1 MAALIAQSP
10 ILIIA
15 IPLVAAFL
23 TPLVGMASKKGRNAL
38 VIGSLLFVAFLV
50 FALARD
56 VVINGIH
63 VYTLGATSPGQTVP
77 TGFIVPVR
85 IILEVDGMSAFFG
98 IIWAVVSLAAA
109 IYSLSHI
116 ASETGQNRFY
126 TLLLLM
132 VTGGF
137 GMMFTGDL
145 FNLFVFLEIASISG
159 GALIAFRTRYADTQE
174 GGFKY
179 IVVSAIAGLMVLFA
193 TGILYGQYNSLNIAY
208 LAQAIQ
214 YTTLDQ
220 IALALFLIAF
230 AMKTGMVPLHL
241 WFPDAYSVAPASIT
255 GMLVITSHACM
266 YAAFRVCFTLYGR
279 VIDAPVVGWILI
291 IFGLLTMFVGVTMA
305 VYQKDVM
312 RFMSYH
318 AISQLGYMWLGV
330 GVGLAVLGNPA
341 LVGVGG
347 WGREAMSGGIFHILN
362 HAMYKPLLF
371 FTGGALF
378 HYTGTRDLTKM
389 GGLAH
394 KMKWTTVLYIIGTL
408 SISGIPPLNGFS
420 SKILI
425 YESVYQFNPIF
436 TIVGIIVSILT
447 LASFTKAFHS
457 AFMGAEL
464 PEYQGGREVPRSMII
479 AMAILAAGIVFITLF
494 PSLIVDSTIHP
505 AADALIDPNPYI
517 SAVTGAVP

>member
-1 MAALIAQSP
+1 
-10 ILIIA
+10 LIIA

-23 TPLVGMASKKGRNAL
+23 TPLVGMASIKARNAL
-38 VIGSLLFVAFLV
+38 TIGSLIFTVFLV

-56 VVINGIH
+56 ISITGIH
-63 VYTLGATSPGQTVP
+63 VYTLGATSPSLAVP

-85 IILEVDGMSAFFG
+85 IVLEVDGMSIFFG
-98 IIWAVVSLAAA
+98 IIWSIVSLAAA

-116 ASETGQNRFY
+116 AKETGQNRFF

-132 VTGGF
+132 VSGGF

-145 FNLFVFLEIASISG
+145 FNLFVFLEIASIAG
-159 GALIAFRTRYADTQE
+159 GALIAYRTGFADTQE

-179 IVVSAIAGLMVLFA
+179 IVVSAVAGLMVLFA
-193 TGILYGQYNSLNIAY
+193 TGILYAQYNSLNIAY
-208 LAQAIQ
+208 LAQVIQ

-266 YAAFRVCFTLYGR
+266 YAAFRICFTLYGG
-279 VIDAPVVGWILI
+279 VIDALVVGWII
-291 IFGLLTMFVGVTMA
+291 IIIGLLTMFVGVTMA

-318 AISQLGYMWLGV
+318 AISQLGYMWVGV
-330 GVGLAVLGNPA
+330 GVGLAVLGTPA
-341 LVGVGG
+341 LLAY
-347 WGREAMSGGIFHILN
+347 GRDAMSGGIFHILN

-378 HYTGTRDLTKM
+378 YYTGTRDLTKM

-425 YESVYQFNPIF
+425 YESVFRFNPIL
-436 TIVGIIVSILT
+436 TIVGIVVSILT

-464 PEYQGGREVPRSMII
+464 PEYRGGQEVPKSMII
-479 AMAILAAGIVFITLF
+479 GMVILAAGIVFITLF
-494 PSLIVDSTIHP
+494 PSLIVDWAIHP
-505 AADALIDPNPYI
+505 AADALIDQGPYI
-517 SAVTGAVP
+517 NAVMGAVP

>member
-1 MAALIAQSP
+1 LAALITHSP

-15 IPLVAAFL
+15 IPLLAAFL
-23 TPLVGMASKKGRNAL
+23 TLPIGMASKKARNAL
-38 VIGSLLFVAFLV
+38 VIVSLTFVAFLV

-56 VVINGIH
+56 ISINGIH
-63 VYTLGATSPGQTVP
+63 IYTLGATSPDLTTP
-77 TGFIVPVR
+77 TGFMVPVR
-85 IILEVDGMSAFFG
+85 IILEVDGMSILMG
-98 IIWAVVSLAAA
+98 IIWSIVSLAAA

-159 GALIAFRTRYADTQE
+159 AALIAFRTKSADTQE

-193 TGILYGQYNSLNIAY
+193 IGLLYAQYNLLNIGA
-208 LAQAIQ
+208 LAQVIQ
-214 YTTLDQ
+214 YTTLDK
-220 IALALFLIAF
+220 IALALLLIAF

-266 YAAFRVCFTLYGR
+266 YAAFRICFTLYGGML
-279 VIDAPVVGWILI
+279 DAPVVGWILI
-291 IFGLLTMFVGVTMA
+291 VFGLLTMFVGVTMA

-318 AISQLGYMWLGV
+318 AISQLGYMWVGV

-341 LVGVGG
+341 LLATY
-347 WGREAMSGGIFHILN
+347 GRDAISGGIFHILN

-425 YESVYQFNPIF
+425 YESVFRFNPIL
-436 TIVGIIVSILT
+436 TIIGIIVSILT

-464 PEYQGGREVPRSMII
+464 PEYKEGKEVPKSMII
-479 AMAILAAGIVFITLF
+479 AMMILAAGIVFITLF
-494 PSLIVDSTIHP
+494 PSLIVDWTIHP
-505 AADALIDPNPYI
+505 AADALINQGAYI
-517 SAVTGAVP
+517 NAVTGAVP

>member
-1 MAALIAQSP
+1 MAALVAQSP

-15 IPLVAAFL
+15 IPLVVAFL
-23 TPLVGMASKKGRNAL
+23 TPLIGMKSSKARNAL
-38 VIGSLLFVAFLV
+38 VIGSLTFAAFLV

-56 VVINGIH
+56 ISINGIH
-63 VYTLGATSPGQTVP
+63 VYTLGATSPSLAVP
-77 TGFIVPVR
+77 TGFMVPVR
-85 IILEVDGMSAFFG
+85 IVLEVDGMSIFFG
-98 IIWAVVSLAAA
+98 IIWSIVSLAAA

-116 ASETGQNRFY
+116 AKETGQNRFF

-132 VTGGF
+132 VAGGF

-145 FNLFVFLEIASISG
+145 FNLFVFLEIASIAG
-159 GALIAFRTRYADTQE
+159 GALIAFRTGFADTQE

-179 IVVSAIAGLMVLFA
+179 IVVSAVAGLMVLFA
-193 TGILYGQYNSLNIAY
+193 TGILYAQYNSLNIAY
-208 LAQAIQ
+208 LAQVIQ

-266 YAAFRVCFTLYGR
+266 YAAFRICFTLYGG
-279 VIDAPVVGWILI
+279 VIDALVVGWII
-291 IFGLLTMFVGVTMA
+291 IIVGLLTMFVGVTMA

-318 AISQLGYMWLGV
+318 AISQLGYMWVGV
-330 GVGLAVLGNPA
+330 GVGLAVLGTPA
-341 LVGVGG
+341 LLAY
-347 WGREAMSGGIFHILN
+347 GRDAMSGGIFHILN

-378 HYTGTRDLTKM
+378 YYTGTRDLTRM

-425 YESVYQFNPIF
+425 YESVFRFNPIL
-436 TIVGIIVSILT
+436 TIVGIVVSILT

-464 PEYQGGREVPRSMII
+464 PEYKGGQEVPKSMII
-479 AMAILAAGIVFITLF
+479 GMVILAAGIVFITLF
-494 PSLIVDSTIHP
+494 PSLIVNWAIHP
-505 AADALIDPNPYI
+505 AADALLDQGAYI
-517 SAVTGAVP
+517 NAVMGAVP

>member
-1 MAALIAQSP
+1 LAALITHSP

-15 IPLVAAFL
+15 IPLLAAFL
-23 TPLVGMASKKGRNAL
+23 TLPIGMASKKARNAL
-38 VIGSLLFVAFLV
+38 VIVSLTFVAFLV

-56 VVINGIH
+56 ISINGIH
-63 VYTLGATSPGQTVP
+63 IYTLGATSPDLTTP
-77 TGFIVPVR
+77 TGFMVPVR
-85 IILEVDGMSAFFG
+85 IILEVDGMSILMG
-98 IIWAVVSLAAA
+98 IIWSIVSLAAA

-159 GALIAFRTRYADTQE
+159 AALIAFRTRSADTQE

-193 TGILYGQYNSLNIAY
+193 IGLLYAQYNLLNIGA
-208 LAQAIQ
+208 LAQVIQ
-214 YTTLDQ
+214 YTTLDK
-220 IALALFLIAF
+220 IALALLLIAF

-266 YAAFRVCFTLYGR
+266 YAAFRVCFTLYGG

-291 IFGLLTMFVGVTMA
+291 VFGLLTMFVGVTMA

-318 AISQLGYMWLGV
+318 AISQLGYMWVGV

-341 LVGVGG
+341 LLATY
-347 WGREAMSGGIFHILN
+347 GRDAISGGIFHILN

-394 KMKWTTVLYIIGTL
+394 KMKWTTILYIIGTL

-425 YESVYQFNPIF
+425 YESVFRFNPIL
-436 TIVGIIVSILT
+436 TITGIIVSILT

-464 PEYQGGREVPRSMII
+464 PEYKEGKEVPKSMII
-479 AMAILAAGIVFITLF
+479 AMMILAAGIVFITLF
-494 PSLIVDSTIHP
+494 PSLIVDWAIHP
-505 AADALIDPNPYI
+505 AADALIDQGAYI
-517 SAVTGAVP
+517 NAVTGAVP

>member
-1 MAALIAQSP
+1 LAALVAQSP

-23 TPLVGMASKKGRNAL
+23 TPLIGMASSKARNAL
-38 VIGSLLFVAFLV
+38 TIGSLIFTVFLV

-56 VVINGIH
+56 ISITGIH
-63 VYTLGATSPGQTVP
+63 VYTLGATSPSLAVP

-85 IILEVDGMSAFFG
+85 IVLEVDGMSIFFG
-98 IIWAVVSLAAA
+98 IIWSIVSLAAA

-116 ASETGQNRFY
+116 AKETGQNRFF

-132 VTGGF
+132 VAGGF

-145 FNLFVFLEIASISG
+145 FNLFVFLEIASIAG
-159 GALIAFRTRYADTQE
+159 GALIAYRIGSADTQE

-179 IVVSAIAGLMVLFA
+179 IVISAVAGLMVLFA
-193 TGILYGQYNSLNIAY
+193 TGILYAQYNSLNIAY
-208 LAQAIQ
+208 LAQVIQ

-266 YAAFRVCFTLYGR
+266 YAAFRICFTLYGG
-279 VIDAPVVGWILI
+279 VIDALVVGWII
-291 IFGLLTMFVGVTMA
+291 IIIGLLTMFVGVTMA

-318 AISQLGYMWLGV
+318 AISQLGYMWVGV
-330 GVGLAVLGNPA
+330 GVGLAVLGTPA
-341 LVGVGG
+341 LLAY
-347 WGREAMSGGIFHILN
+347 GRDAMSGGIFHILN

-378 HYTGTRDLTKM
+378 YYTGTRDLTKM

-425 YESVYQFNPIF
+425 YESVFRFNPVL

-464 PEYQGGREVPRSMII
+464 PEYKGGQEVPRSMII
-479 AMAILAAGIVFITLF
+479 GMVILAAGIVFITLF
-494 PSLIVDSTIHP
+494 PSLIVDWAIYP
-505 AADALIDPNPYI
+505 AADALLDQGAYI
-517 SAVTGAVP
+517 NAVMGAVP

>member
-1 MAALIAQSP
+1 M
-10 ILIIA
+10 
-15 IPLVAAFL
+15 
-23 TPLVGMASKKGRNAL
+23 
-38 VIGSLLFVAFLV
+38 
-50 FALARD
+50 
-56 VVINGIH
+56 
-63 VYTLGATSPGQTVP
+63 
-77 TGFIVPVR
+77 
-85 IILEVDGMSAFFG
+85 
-98 IIWAVVSLAAA
+98 
-109 IYSLSHI
+109 
-116 ASETGQNRFY
+116 
-126 TLLLLM
+126 LM
-132 VTGGF
+132 VAGGF

-145 FNLFVFLEIASISG
+145 FNLFVFLEIASIAG
-159 GALIAFRTRYADTQE
+159 GALIAYRTGFADTQE

-179 IVVSAIAGLMVLFA
+179 IVVSAVAGLMVLFA
-193 TGILYGQYNSLNIAY
+193 TGILYAQYNSLNIAY
-208 LAQAIQ
+208 LAQVIQ

-266 YAAFRVCFTLYGR
+266 YAAFRICFTLYGG
-279 VIDAPVVGWILI
+279 VIDALVVGWIIVI
-291 IFGLLTMFVGVTMA
+291 IGLLTMFVGVTMA

-318 AISQLGYMWLGV
+318 AISQLGYMWVGV
-330 GVGLAVLGNPA
+330 GVGLAVLGTPA
-341 LVGVGG
+341 LLAY
-347 WGREAMSGGIFHILN
+347 GRDAMSGGIFHILN

-371 FTGGALF
+371 FTGGSLF
-378 HYTGTRDLTKM
+378 YYTGTRDLTRM

-425 YESVYQFNPIF
+425 YESVFRFNPIL

-464 PEYQGGREVPRSMII
+464 PEYRGGQEVPRSMII
-479 AMAILAAGIVFITLF
+479 GMVILAAGIVFITLF
-494 PSLIVDSTIHP
+494 PSLIVNWAIHP
-505 AADALIDPNPYI
+505 AADALIDQGAYI
-517 SAVTGAVP
+517 NAVMGAVP

>member
-1 MAALIAQSP
+1 LAALVTQSP

-23 TPLVGMASKKGRNAL
+23 TPLVGMASKRARNIL
-38 VIGSLLFVAFLV
+38 VIGSLTFVVFLV

-56 VVINGIH
+56 ISISGIH
-63 VYTLGATSPGQTVP
+63 VYTLGATSPSLGVP

-85 IILEVDGMSAFFG
+85 IVLEVDGMSILFG
-98 IIWAVVSLAAA
+98 IIWSIVSLAAA

-145 FNLFVFLEIASISG
+145 FNLFVFLEIASIAG
-159 GALIAFRTRYADTQE
+159 GALISFRTRFADTQE

-179 IVVSAIAGLMVLFA
+179 IVVSAVAGLMVLFA
-193 TGILYGQYNSLNIAY
+193 IGLLYAQYDSLNIAY
-208 LAQAIQ
+208 LAQVIQ
-214 YTTLDQ
+214 NTSLDK

-230 AMKTGMVPLHL
+230 AMKTGMVPLHM

-266 YAAFRVCFTLYGR
+266 YAAFRICFTLYGG
-279 VIDAPVVGWILI
+279 VIDALAVGWII
-291 IFGLLTMFVGVTMA
+291 IILGLLTMFVGVTMA

-318 AISQLGYMWLGV
+318 AISQLGYMWIGV
-330 GVGLAVLGNPA
+330 GVGLAVLGTPA
-341 LVGVGG
+341 LLAY
-347 WGREAMSGGIFHILN
+347 GRDAMTGGIFHILN

-425 YESVYQFNPIF
+425 YESVFRFNPIL
-436 TIVGIIVSILT
+436 TITGIIVSILT

-464 PEYQGGREVPRSMII
+464 PEYKGGKEVPKSMII
-479 AMAILAAGIVFITLF
+479 GMVILAAGIVFITLF
-494 PSLIVDSTIHP
+494 PSLIVNSILHP
-505 AADALIDPNPYI
+505 AADALIDQGAYI
-517 SAVTGAVP
+517 NAVMGAVP

>member
-1 MAALIAQSP
+1 MAALVAQSP

-15 IPLVAAFL
+15 IPLVVAFL
-23 TPLVGMASKKGRNAL
+23 TPLIGMASSKARNGL
-38 VIGSLLFVAFLV
+38 VVGSLIFTVFLV

-56 VVINGIH
+56 ISINGIH
-63 VYTLGATSPGQTVP
+63 LYTLGATSPALGVP
-77 TGFIVPVR
+77 TGFMVPVR
-85 IILEVDGMSAFFG
+85 IVLEVDGMSIFFG
-98 IIWAVVSLAAA
+98 IIWSIVSLAAA

-116 ASETGQNRFY
+116 AKETGQNRFF
-126 TLLLLM
+126 TLLMLM
-132 VTGGF
+132 VAGGF

-145 FNLFVFLEIASISG
+145 FNLFVFLEIASIAG
-159 GALIAFRTRYADTQE
+159 GALIAYRAGSADTQE

-193 TGILYGQYNSLNIAY
+193 TGILYAQYNSLNIAY
-208 LAQAIQ
+208 LAQVIQ

-266 YAAFRVCFTLYGR
+266 YAAFRICFTLYGG
-279 VIDAPVVGWILI
+279 VIDALVVGWII
-291 IFGLLTMFVGVTMA
+291 IIIGLLTMFVGVTMA

-318 AISQLGYMWLGV
+318 AISQLGYMWIGV
-330 GVGLAVLGNPA
+330 GVGLAVLGTPA
-341 LVGVGG
+341 LMAY
-347 WGREAMSGGIFHILN
+347 GRDAMSGGIFHILN

-378 HYTGTRDLTKM
+378 YYTGTRDLTRM

-425 YESVYQFNPIF
+425 YESVFRFNPIL

-464 PEYQGGREVPRSMII
+464 PEYKGGQEVPKSMII
-479 AMAILAAGIVFITLF
+479 GMLILAAGIVFITLF
-494 PSLIVDSTIHP
+494 PSSIVNWAIHP
-505 AADALIDPNPYI
+505 AADALIDQGAYI
-517 SAVTGAVP
+517 NAVMGAVP

>member
-1 MAALIAQSP
+1 MAALVAQSP

-23 TPLVGMASKKGRNAL
+23 TPLIGMASSKARNTLA
-38 VIGSLLFVAFLV
+38 IGSLLFTVFLV

-56 VVINGIH
+56 ISITGIH
-63 VYTLGATSPGQTVP
+63 VYTLGATSPSLAVP

-85 IILEVDGMSAFFG
+85 IVLEVDGMSIFFG
-98 IIWAVVSLAAA
+98 IIWSIVSLAAA

-116 ASETGQNRFY
+116 AKETGQNRFF

-132 VTGGF
+132 VAGGF

-145 FNLFVFLEIASISG
+145 FNLFVFLEIASIAG
-159 GALIAFRTRYADTQE
+159 GALIAYRTGFADTQE

-179 IVVSAIAGLMVLFA
+179 IVVSAVAGLMVLFA
-193 TGILYGQYNSLNIAY
+193 TGILYAQYNSLNIAY
-208 LAQAIQ
+208 LAQVIQ

-266 YAAFRVCFTLYGR
+266 YAAFRICFTLYGG
-279 VIDAPVVGWILI
+279 VIDALVVGWII
-291 IFGLLTMFVGVTMA
+291 IIIGLLTMFVGVTMA

-318 AISQLGYMWLGV
+318 AISQLGYMWVGV
-330 GVGLAVLGNPA
+330 GVGLAVLGTPA
-341 LVGVGG
+341 LLAY
-347 WGREAMSGGIFHILN
+347 GRDAMSGGIFHILN

-378 HYTGTRDLTKM
+378 YYTGTRDLTRM

-425 YESVYQFNPIF
+425 YESVFRFNPVL
-436 TIVGIIVSILT
+436 TIVGIVVSILT

-464 PEYQGGREVPRSMII
+464 PEYKGGQEVPKSMII
-479 AMAILAAGIVFITLF
+479 GMVILAAGIVFITLF
-494 PSLIVDSTIHP
+494 PSLIVDWAIHP
-505 AADALIDPNPYI
+505 AADALLDQGAYI
-517 SAVTGAVP
+517 NAVMGAVP

>member
-1 MAALIAQSP
+1 MDTLLTHSS

-15 IPLVAAFL
+15 IPLVTAFL
-23 TPLVGMASKKGRNAL
+23 TPLIGMASKKARNTL
-38 VIGSLLFVAFLV
+38 VIVSLVFVTFLV

-56 VVINGIH
+56 ISINGIH
-63 VYTLGATSPGQTVP
+63 IYTLGATSPDLTTP
-77 TGFIVPVR
+77 TGFMVPVR
-85 IILEVDGMSAFFG
+85 IILEVDGMAILMG
-98 IIWAVVSLAAA
+98 IIWSIVSLAAA
-109 IYSLSHI
+109 IFSLSHI

-137 GMMFTGDL
+137 GMMFTSDL

-159 GALIAFRTRYADTQE
+159 AALIAFRTKFADTQE

-179 IVVSAIAGLMVLFA
+179 IAVSAIASLMVLFA
-193 TGILYGQYNSLNIAY
+193 IGLLYAQYNLLNIGA
-208 LAQAIQ
+208 LAQVIQ
-214 YTTLDQ
+214 YTTPDK
-220 IALALFLIAF
+220 IALALLLIAF
-230 AMKTGMVPLHL
+230 TMKAGMVPLHL

-266 YAAFRVCFTLYGR
+266 YAAFRVCFTLYGGML
-279 VIDAPVVGWILI
+279 DTPVVGWIII
-291 IFGLLTMFVGVTMA
+291 IFGLLSMVVGVTMA
-305 VYQKDVM
+305 IFQKDVM

-318 AISQLGYMWLGV
+318 AISQLGYMWVGV
-330 GVGLAVLGNPA
+330 GVGLAVLGNPE
-341 LVGVGG
+341 LVATY
-347 WGREAMSGGIFHILN
+347 GRAAISGGIFHILN

-378 HYTGTRDLTKM
+378 HRTGTRDLTKM

-394 KMKWTTVLYIIGTL
+394 KMKWTTILYIIGTL

-425 YESVYQFNPIF
+425 YESVYRFHPIL
-436 TIVGIIVSILT
+436 TITGIIVSILT

-464 PEYQGGREVPRSMII
+464 PEYKEVKEVPRSMII
-479 AMAILAAGIVFITLF
+479 AMVILAAGIVFITLF
-494 PSLIVDSTIHP
+494 PALIVNWTIYP
-505 AADALIDPNPYI
+505 AADALIEQGAYI
-517 SAVTGAVP
+517 TAVTGATP

>member
-1 MAALIAQSP
+1 LAALITHSP

-15 IPLVAAFL
+15 IPLLAAFL
-23 TPLVGMASKKGRNAL
+23 TIPIGMASKKARNAL

-56 VVINGIH
+56 ISINGIH
-63 VYTLGATSPGQTVP
+63 VYTLGAASPDLGIP
-77 TGFIVPVR
+77 TGFMVPVR
-85 IILEVDGMSAFFG
+85 IILEVDGMSVFFS
-98 IIWAVVSLAAA
+98 IIWVIVSLAAA

-116 ASETGQNRFY
+116 ASETGQTRFY

-137 GMMFTGDL
+137 GMMYTGDL

-159 GALIAFRTRYADTQE
+159 AALIAFRTRFADTLE

-179 IVVSAIAGLMVLFA
+179 IVISAIAGLMVLFA
-193 TGILYGQYNSLNIAY
+193 TGILYAQYDSLNIAT
-208 LAQAIQ
+208 LAQVIQ
-214 YTTLDQ
+214 YTTLDK
-220 IALALFLIAF
+220 IALALLLIAF
-230 AMKTGMVPLHL
+230 TMKTGMVPLHL
-241 WFPDAYSVAPASIT
+241 WFPDSYSVAPASIT

-266 YAAFRVCFTLYGR
+266 YAAFRICFTLYGG
-279 VIDAPVVGWILI
+279 VINAPVVGWIII

-305 VYQKDVM
+305 VYQQDVM

-318 AISQLGYMWLGV
+318 AISQLGYMWVGV
-330 GVGLAVLGNPA
+330 GVGLAVLGNA
-341 LVGVGG
+341 ELLATY
-347 WGREAMSGGIFHILN
+347 GRDAMSGGIFHILN

-378 HYTGTRDLTKM
+378 HYTGTRDLTQM

-394 KMKWTTVLYIIGTL
+394 KMKWTTILYIIGTL

-425 YESVYQFNPIF
+425 YESVYQFHPIL
-436 TIVGIIVSILT
+436 TITGIIVSILT

-464 PEYQGGREVPRSMII
+464 PEYKKVKEVPRSMII
-479 AMAILAAGIVFITLF
+479 GMVILAAGIVFITLF
-494 PSLIVDSTIHP
+494 PSLVVNWAIHP
-505 AADALIDPNPYI
+505 AADALVDQGAYI
-517 SAVTGAVP
+517 NAVTGAIP

>member
-1 MAALIAQSP
+1 MTHAG

-15 IPLVAAFL
+15 IPLLAAFL
-23 TPLVGMASKKGRNAL
+23 TPLVGMTSQRARNIL
-38 VIGSLLFVAFLV
+38 VIVSLLFVVFLV

-56 VVINGIH
+56 ISINGIH
-63 VYTLGATSPGQTVP
+63 VYTLGAASPELATP
-77 TGFIVPVR
+77 KGFIVPVR
-85 IILEVDGMSAFFG
+85 IILEIDGMSMLMAMLWS
-98 IIWAVVSLAAA
+98 IVSLAAA
-109 IYSLSHI
+109 IFSLSHI
-116 ASETGQNRFY
+116 ANETGQNRFY

-132 VTGGF
+132 VAGGF

-159 GALIAFRTRYADTQE
+159 AALIAYRTKFADTQE

-179 IVVSAIAGLMVLFA
+179 IVVSAIASLMVLFA
-193 TGILYGQYNSLNIAY
+193 IGLLYAQYNLLNIGA
-208 LAQAIQ
+208 LAEVIQ
-214 YTTLDQ
+214 YTTADK
-220 IALALFLIAF
+220 IALALLLIAF
-230 AMKTGMVPLHL
+230 TIKAGMVPLHL

-266 YAAFRVCFTLYGR
+266 YAAFRICFTLYGTML
-279 VIDAPVVGWILI
+279 DAPVVGWILI
-291 IFGLLTMFVGVTMA
+291 VFGLLSMFVGVTMA
-305 VYQKDVM
+305 IFQKDVM

-318 AISQLGYMWLGV
+318 AISQLGYMWVGV
-330 GVGLAVLGNPA
+330 GVGLAVLGNA
-341 LVGVGG
+341 ELLAAY
-347 WGREAMSGGIFHILN
+347 GRDAMSGGIFHILN

-378 HYTGTRDLTKM
+378 HMTGTRDLTKM

-394 KMKWTTVLYIIGTL
+394 KMKWTAILYIIGTL

-425 YESVYQFNPIF
+425 YESVYQFNAIL
-436 TIVGIIVSILT
+436 TITGIVVSILT

-464 PEYQGGREVPRSMII
+464 PEYSKVREVPKSMII
-479 AMAILAAGIVFITLF
+479 GMAILAAGIVFITLF
-494 PSLIVDSTIHP
+494 PSLVVDWAIHP
-505 AADALIDPNPYI
+505 AADALINQGGYI
-517 SAVTGAVP
+517 DAITGAVP

>member
-1 MAALIAQSP
+1 MAALVTQSP

-23 TPLVGMASKKGRNAL
+23 TPLIGMASSKARNAL
-38 VIGSLLFVAFLV
+38 TIGSLIFTVFLV

-56 VVINGIH
+56 ISITGIH
-63 VYTLGATSPGQTVP
+63 VYTLGATSPALAVP

-85 IILEVDGMSAFFG
+85 IVLEVDGMSIFFG
-98 IIWAVVSLAAA
+98 IIWSIVSLAAA

-116 ASETGQNRFY
+116 AKETGQNRFF

-132 VTGGF
+132 VAGGF

-145 FNLFVFLEIASISG
+145 FNLFVFLEIASIAG
-159 GALIAFRTRYADTQE
+159 GALIAYRTGFADTQE

-179 IVVSAIAGLMVLFA
+179 IVVSAVAGLMVLFA
-193 TGILYGQYNSLNIAY
+193 TGILYAQYNSLNIAY
-208 LAQAIQ
+208 LAQVIQ

-266 YAAFRVCFTLYGR
+266 YAAFRICFTLYGG
-279 VIDAPVVGWILI
+279 VIDALVVGWII
-291 IFGLLTMFVGVTMA
+291 IIIGLLTMFVGVTMA

-318 AISQLGYMWLGV
+318 AISQLGYMWVGV
-330 GVGLAVLGNPA
+330 GVGLAVLGTPA
-341 LVGVGG
+341 LLAY
-347 WGREAMSGGIFHILN
+347 GRDAMSGGIFHILN

-378 HYTGTRDLTKM
+378 YYTGTRDLTRM

-425 YESVYQFNPIF
+425 YESVFRFNPIL

-464 PEYQGGREVPRSMII
+464 PEYKGGQEVPRSMII
-479 AMAILAAGIVFITLF
+479 GMVILAAGIVFITLF
-494 PSLIVDSTIHP
+494 PSLIVDWAIYP
-505 AADALIDPNPYI
+505 AADALLDQGAYI
-517 SAVTGAVP
+517 NAVMGAVP

>member
-1 MAALIAQSP
+1 MAALIAHSP

-15 IPLVAAFL
+15 IPLLAAFL
-23 TPLVGMASKKGRNAL
+23 TPLIGMASQKARNAFVVVSL
-38 VIGSLLFVAFLV
+38 VFVTFLV

-56 VVINGIH
+56 ISFNGIH
-63 VYTLGATSPGQTVP
+63 VYTLGAASPDLSIP
-77 TGFIVPVR
+77 TGFMVPVR
-85 IILEVDGMSAFFG
+85 IILEVDGISVFFS
-98 IIWAVVSLAAA
+98 IIWSIVSLAAA
-109 IYSLSHI
+109 IYSFSHI
-116 ASETGQNRFY
+116 ASETGQTRFF

-137 GMMFTGDL
+137 GLMFTGDL

-159 GALIAFRTRYADTQE
+159 AALIAYRTKFADTQE

-179 IVVSAIAGLMVLFA
+179 IVVSAIASLMVLFA
-193 TGILYGQYNSLNIAY
+193 IGLLYAQYNSLNIAY
-208 LAQAIQ
+208 LAQVIQ
-214 YTTLDQ
+214 YTTLDK

-266 YAAFRVCFTLYGR
+266 YAAFRICFTLYGG
-279 VIDAPVVGWILI
+279 VINAPVVGWILI
-291 IFGLLTMFVGVTMA
+291 VFGLLTMFVGVTMA

-318 AISQLGYMWLGV
+318 AISQLGYMWVGV
-330 GVGLAVLGNPA
+330 GVGLAVLGNPELIA
-341 LVGVGG
+341 TY
-347 WGREAMSGGIFHILN
+347 GRDAISGGVFHILN

-378 HYTGTRDLTKM
+378 HCTGTRDLTKM

-394 KMKWTTVLYIIGTL
+394 KMKWTTILFIVGTL
-408 SISGIPPLNGFS
+408 CISGIPPFNGFS

-425 YESVYQFNPIF
+425 YESVFRFHPIL
-436 TIVGIIVSILT
+436 TIAGIIVSILI

-457 AFMGAEL
+457 PFMGAEL
-464 PEYQGGREVPRSMII
+464 SQYKEVKEVPRSMII
-479 AMAILAAGIVFITLF
+479 AMVLLAAGIVFITLF
-494 PSLIVDSTIHP
+494 PSLIVNWTIHP
-505 AADALIDPNPYI
+505 ASDALINQGGYI
-517 SAVTGAVP
+517 NAVTGAIP

>member
-1 MAALIAQSP
+1 VAQSP

-15 IPLVAAFL
+15 IPLVVAFL
-23 TPLVGMASKKGRNAL
+23 TPLIGMASSKARNGL
-38 VIGSLLFVAFLV
+38 VIGSLIFTVFLV

-56 VVINGIH
+56 ISITGIH
-63 VYTLGATSPGQTVP
+63 LYTLGATSPALGVP
-77 TGFIVPVR
+77 TGFMVPVR
-85 IILEVDGMSAFFG
+85 IVLEVDGMSIFFG
-98 IIWAVVSLAAA
+98 IIWSIVSLAAA

-116 ASETGQNRFY
+116 AKETGQNRFF
-126 TLLLLM
+126 TLLMLM
-132 VTGGF
+132 VAGGF

-145 FNLFVFLEIASISG
+145 FNLFVFLEIASIAG
-159 GALIAFRTRYADTQE
+159 GALIAFRTGFADTQE

-193 TGILYGQYNSLNIAY
+193 TGILYAQYNSLNIAY
-208 LAQAIQ
+208 LAQVIQ

-266 YAAFRVCFTLYGR
+266 YAAFRICFTLYGG
-279 VIDAPVVGWILI
+279 VIDALVVGWII
-291 IFGLLTMFVGVTMA
+291 IIIGLLTMFVGVTMA

-318 AISQLGYMWLGV
+318 AISQLGYMWVGV
-330 GVGLAVLGNPA
+330 GVGLAVLGTPA
-341 LVGVGG
+341 LMAY
-347 WGREAMSGGIFHILN
+347 GRDAMSGGIFHILN

-378 HYTGTRDLTKM
+378 YYTGTRDLTRM

-425 YESVYQFNPIF
+425 YESVFRFNPIL

-464 PEYQGGREVPRSMII
+464 PEYKGGQEVPKSMII
-479 AMAILAAGIVFITLF
+479 GMLILAAGIVFITLF
-494 PSLIVDSTIHP
+494 PSSIVNWAIHP
-505 AADALIDPNPYI
+505 AADALIDQGAYI
-517 SAVTGAVP
+517 NAVMGAVP

>member
-1 MAALIAQSP
+1 MAALITHSP

-15 IPLVAAFL
+15 IPLLAAFL
-23 TPLVGMASKKGRNAL
+23 TLPIGMASKKARNAL
-38 VIGSLLFVAFLV
+38 VIVSLTFVAFLV

-56 VVINGIH
+56 ISINGIH
-63 VYTLGATSPGQTVP
+63 TYTLGATSPDLATP
-77 TGFIVPVR
+77 TGFMVPVR
-85 IILEVDGMSAFFG
+85 IILEVDSMSILMG
-98 IIWAVVSLAAA
+98 IIWSVVSLAAA

-145 FNLFVFLEIASISG
+145 FNLFVFLEIASIAG
-159 GALIAFRTRYADTQE
+159 AALIAFRTKSADTQE

-193 TGILYGQYNSLNIAY
+193 IGLLYAQYNLLNIGA
-208 LAQAIQ
+208 LAQVIQ
-214 YTTLDQ
+214 YTTLDK
-220 IALALFLIAF
+220 IALALLLIAF

-266 YAAFRVCFTLYGR
+266 YAAFRVCFTLYGG
-279 VIDAPVVGWILI
+279 VIDAPVVGSILI
-291 IFGLLTMFVGVTMA
+291 VFGLLTMFVGVTMA

-318 AISQLGYMWLGV
+318 AISQLGYMWVGV

-341 LVGVGG
+341 LLATY
-347 WGREAMSGGIFHILN
+347 GREAMSGGIFHILN

-394 KMKWTTVLYIIGTL
+394 KMKWTTILYIIGTL

-425 YESVYQFNPIF
+425 YESVFRFNPIL
-436 TIVGIIVSILT
+436 TIIGIIVSILT

-464 PEYQGGREVPRSMII
+464 PEYKEGKEVPKSMII
-479 AMAILAAGIVFITLF
+479 AMMILAAGIVFITLF
-494 PSLIVDSTIHP
+494 PSLIVDWAIHP
-505 AADALIDPNPYI
+505 AADALINQGAYI
-517 SAVTGAVP
+517 NAVTGAVP

>member
-1 MAALIAQSP
+1 LTELVAQSP

-23 TPLVGMASKKGRNAL
+23 TPLVGMASSKARNVLA
-38 VIGSLLFVAFLV
+38 IGSLIFTVFLV

-56 VVINGIH
+56 ISITGIH
-63 VYTLGATSPGQTVP
+63 VYTLGATSPSLGVP

-85 IILEVDGMSAFFG
+85 IVLEVDGMSVFFG
-98 IIWAVVSLAAA
+98 IIWSIVSLAAA

-116 ASETGQNRFY
+116 AKETGQNRFF

-132 VTGGF
+132 VAGGF

-145 FNLFVFLEIASISG
+145 FNLFVFLEIASIAG
-159 GALIAFRTRYADTQE
+159 GALIAYRTGFADTQE

-193 TGILYGQYNSLNIAY
+193 TGILYAQYNSLNIAY

-266 YAAFRVCFTLYGR
+266 YAAFRICFTLYGG
-279 VIDAPVVGWILI
+279 VIDALVVGWII
-291 IFGLLTMFVGVTMA
+291 IIIGLLTMFVGVTMA

-318 AISQLGYMWLGV
+318 AISQLGYMWVGV
-330 GVGLAVLGNPA
+330 GVGLAVLGTPA
-341 LVGVGG
+341 LLAY
-347 WGREAMSGGIFHILN
+347 GRDAMSGGIFHILN

-378 HYTGTRDLTKM
+378 YYTGTRDLTRM

-425 YESVYQFNPIF
+425 YESVFRFNPVL
-436 TIVGIIVSILT
+436 TIVGIVVSILT

-464 PEYQGGREVPRSMII
+464 PEYKGGQEVPKSMII
-479 AMAILAAGIVFITLF
+479 GMLILAAGIVFITLF
-494 PSLIVDSTIHP
+494 PSLIVDWAIHP
-505 AADALIDPNPYI
+505 AADALIDQGAYI
-517 SAVTGAVP
+517 NAVMGAVP

>member
-1 MAALIAQSP
+1 LAALITQSP

-15 IPLVAAFL
+15 IPLAAAFL
-23 TPLVGMASKKGRNAL
+23 TLPIGMASKKARNTL
-38 VIGSLLFVAFLV
+38 VIFSLTFVAFLV

-56 VVINGIH
+56 ISINGIH
-63 VYTLGATSPGQTVP
+63 VYTLGATSPDLTIPQ
-77 TGFIVPVR
+77 GFMFPVR
-85 IILEVDGMSAFFG
+85 IILEVDGMSILMA
-98 IIWAVVSLAAA
+98 IIWSIVSLAAA

-159 GALIAFRTRYADTQE
+159 AALIAFRTRFADTQE

-179 IVVSAIAGLMVLFA
+179 IVVSAIASLMVLFA
-193 TGILYGQYNSLNIAY
+193 IGLLYAQYNLLNIGA
-208 LAQAIQ
+208 LAQVIQ
-214 YTTLDQ
+214 YTTLDK
-220 IALALFLIAF
+220 IALALLLIAF
-230 AMKTGMVPLHL
+230 TMKAGMVPLHL

-266 YAAFRVCFTLYGR
+266 YAAFRVCFTLYGNMS
-279 VIDAPVVGWILI
+279 DTPVVGWILI
-291 IFGLLTMFVGVTMA
+291 VFGLLSMFIGVTMA
-305 VYQKDVM
+305 VFQKDVM

-318 AISQLGYMWLGV
+318 AISQLGYMWVGV
-330 GVGLAVLGNPA
+330 GVGLAVLGNA
-341 LVGVGG
+341 DLVATY
-347 WGREAMSGGIFHILN
+347 GREAISGGVFHILN

-378 HYTGTRDLTKM
+378 HCTGTRDLTKM

-394 KMKWTTVLYIIGTL
+394 KMKWTTILYIIGTL

-425 YESVYQFNPIF
+425 YESVYQFHPIL
-436 TIVGIIVSILT
+436 TVIGIITSILT

-464 PEYQGGREVPRSMII
+464 SEYKAVKEVPRSMII
-479 AMAILAAGIVFITLF
+479 AMAILAAGIIFVTLF
-494 PSLIVDSTIHP
+494 PSLIVNWTIHP
-505 AADALIDPNPYI
+505 AADALINQGAYI
-517 SAVTGAVP
+517 NAVTGAIP

>member
-1 MAALIAQSP
+1 LAALVAQSP

-15 IPLVAAFL
+15 IPLVVAFL
-23 TPLVGMASKKGRNAL
+23 TPLIGMASSKARNAL
-38 VIGSLLFVAFLV
+38 VIGSLAFAVFLV
-50 FALARD
+50 FALAKD
-56 VVINGIH
+56 ISINGIH
-63 VYTLGATSPGQTVP
+63 LYTLGATSPSLAVP
-77 TGFIVPVR
+77 TGFMVPVR
-85 IILEVDGMSAFFG
+85 IVLEVDGMSIFFG
-98 IIWAVVSLAAA
+98 IIWSIVSLAAA

-116 ASETGQNRFY
+116 ARETGQNRFF

-132 VTGGF
+132 VAGGF

-145 FNLFVFLEIASISG
+145 FNLFVFLEIASIAG
-159 GALIAFRTRYADTQE
+159 GALIAYRTGFADTQE

-193 TGILYGQYNSLNIAY
+193 TGILYAQYNSLNIAY
-208 LAQAIQ
+208 LAQVIQ

-266 YAAFRVCFTLYGR
+266 YAAFRICFTLYGG
-279 VIDAPVVGWILI
+279 VIDALVVGWII
-291 IFGLLTMFVGVTMA
+291 IIIGLLTMFVGVTMA

-318 AISQLGYMWLGV
+318 AISQLGYMWVGV
-330 GVGLAVLGNPA
+330 GVGLAVLGTPA
-341 LVGVGG
+341 LMAY
-347 WGREAMSGGIFHILN
+347 GRDAMSGGIFHILN

-378 HYTGTRDLTKM
+378 YYTGTRDLTRM

-425 YESVYQFNPIF
+425 YESVFRFNPIL
-436 TIVGIIVSILT
+436 TIVGIVVSILT

-464 PEYQGGREVPRSMII
+464 PEYKGGQEVPKSMII
-479 AMAILAAGIVFITLF
+479 GMLILAAGIVFITLF
-494 PSLIVDSTIHP
+494 PSSIVNWAIHP
-505 AADALIDPNPYI
+505 AADALIDQGAYI
-517 SAVTGAVP
+517 NAVMGAVP

>member
-1 MAALIAQSP
+1 MAALVAQSP

-15 IPLVAAFL
+15 IPLVVAFL
-23 TPLVGMASKKGRNAL
+23 TPLIGMGSSKARNAL
-38 VIGSLLFVAFLV
+38 VIGSLTFTVFLV

-56 VVINGIH
+56 ISITGIH
-63 VYTLGATSPGQTVP
+63 LYTLGATSPLDVP
-77 TGFIVPVR
+77 TGLIVPVR
-85 IILEVDGMSAFFG
+85 IVLEVDGMSIFFG
-98 IIWAVVSLAAA
+98 IIWSIVSLAAA

-116 ASETGQNRFY
+116 AKETGQNRFF

-132 VTGGF
+132 VAGGF

-145 FNLFVFLEIASISG
+145 FNLFVFLEIASIAG
-159 GALIAFRTRYADTQE
+159 GALIAYRAGSADTQE

-193 TGILYGQYNSLNIAY
+193 TGMLYAQYNSLNIAY
-208 LAQAIQ
+208 LAQVIQ

-266 YAAFRVCFTLYGR
+266 YAAFRICFTLYGG
-279 VIDAPVVGWILI
+279 VIDALVVGWII
-291 IFGLLTMFVGVTMA
+291 IIIGLLTMFVGVTMA

-318 AISQLGYMWLGV
+318 AISQLGYMWIGV
-330 GVGLAVLGNPA
+330 GVGLAVLGTPA
-341 LVGVGG
+341 LMAY
-347 WGREAMSGGIFHILN
+347 GRDAMSGGIFHILN

-378 HYTGTRDLTKM
+378 YYTGTRDLTKM

-425 YESVYQFNPIF
+425 YESVFRFNPIL
-436 TIVGIIVSILT
+436 TIVGIVVSILT

-464 PEYQGGREVPRSMII
+464 PEYKGGQEVPKSMII
-479 AMAILAAGIVFITLF
+479 GMLILAAGIVFITLF
-494 PSLIVDSTIHP
+494 PSLIVNWAIHP
-505 AADALIDPNPYI
+505 AADALLDQGAYI
-517 SAVTGAVP
+517 NAVMGAVP

>member
-1 MAALIAQSP
+1 LTDLVAQSP

-23 TPLVGMASKKGRNAL
+23 TPLIGMASSKARNAL
-38 VIGSLLFVAFLV
+38 AIGSLIFTVFLV

-56 VVINGIH
+56 ISITGIH
-63 VYTLGATSPGQTVP
+63 VYTLGATSPSLGVP

-85 IILEVDGMSAFFG
+85 IVLEVDGMSVFFG
-98 IIWAVVSLAAA
+98 IIWSIVSLAAA

-116 ASETGQNRFY
+116 AKETGQNRFF

-132 VTGGF
+132 VAGGF

-145 FNLFVFLEIASISG
+145 FNLFVFLEIASIAG
-159 GALIAFRTRYADTQE
+159 GALIAYRTGFADTQE

-179 IVVSAIAGLMVLFA
+179 IVVSAVAGLMVLFA
-193 TGILYGQYNSLNIAY
+193 TGILYAQYNSLNIAY

-214 YTTLDQ
+214 YTKLDQ

-266 YAAFRVCFTLYGR
+266 YAAFRICFTLYGG
-279 VIDAPVVGWILI
+279 VIDALVVGWII
-291 IFGLLTMFVGVTMA
+291 IIIGLLTMFVGVTMA

-318 AISQLGYMWLGV
+318 AISQLGYMWVGV
-330 GVGLAVLGNPA
+330 GVGLAVLGTPA
-341 LVGVGG
+341 LLAY
-347 WGREAMSGGIFHILN
+347 GRDAMSGGIFHILN

-378 HYTGTRDLTKM
+378 YYTGTRDLTRM

-425 YESVYQFNPIF
+425 YESVFRFNPIL

-464 PEYQGGREVPRSMII
+464 PEYKGGQEVPKSMII
-479 AMAILAAGIVFITLF
+479 GMVILAAGIVFITLF
-494 PSLIVDSTIHP
+494 PSLIVNWAIHP
-505 AADALIDPNPYI
+505 AADALIDQGAYI
-517 SAVTGAVP
+517 NAVMGAVP

>member
-1 MAALIAQSP
+1 LDTIITHSS

-15 IPLVAAFL
+15 IPLLTAFL
-23 TPLVGMASKKGRNAL
+23 TPLIGMVSKKARNTL
-38 VIGSLLFVAFLV
+38 VIVSLVFVTFLV

-56 VVINGIH
+56 ISINGIH
-63 VYTLGATSPGQTVP
+63 IYTLGATSPDLTTP
-77 TGFIVPVR
+77 TGFMVPVR
-85 IILEVDGMSAFFG
+85 IILEVDGIAILMG
-98 IIWAVVSLAAA
+98 IIWSIVSLAAA
-109 IYSLSHI
+109 IFSLSHI

-137 GMMFTGDL
+137 GMMFTSDL

-159 GALIAFRTRYADTQE
+159 AALIAFRTKFADTQE

-179 IVVSAIAGLMVLFA
+179 IAVSAIASLMVLFA
-193 TGILYGQYNSLNIAY
+193 IGLLYAQYNLLNIGA
-208 LAQAIQ
+208 LAQVIQ
-214 YTTLDQ
+214 YTTPDK
-220 IALALFLIAF
+220 IALALLLIAF
-230 AMKTGMVPLHL
+230 TMKAGMVPLHL

-266 YAAFRVCFTLYGR
+266 YAAFRVCFTLYGGML
-279 VIDAPVVGWILI
+279 DTPVVGWIII
-291 IFGLLTMFVGVTMA
+291 IFGLLSMVVGVTMA
-305 VYQKDVM
+305 IFQKDVM

-318 AISQLGYMWLGV
+318 AISQLGYMWVGV
-330 GVGLAVLGNPA
+330 GVGLAVLGNPE
-341 LVGVGG
+341 LVATY
-347 WGREAMSGGIFHILN
+347 GRAAISGGIFHILN

-378 HYTGTRDLTKM
+378 HRTGTRDLTKM

-394 KMKWTTVLYIIGTL
+394 KMKWTTILYIIGTL

-425 YESVYQFNPIF
+425 YESVYRFHPIL
-436 TIVGIIVSILT
+436 TITGIIVSILT

-464 PEYQGGREVPRSMII
+464 SEYKEVKEVPRSMII
-479 AMAILAAGIVFITLF
+479 AMVILAAGIAFITLF
-494 PSLIVDSTIHP
+494 PSLIVNWTIYP
-505 AADALIDPNPYI
+505 AADALIDQGAYI
-517 SAVTGAVP
+517 TAVTGATP

>member
-1 MAALIAQSP
+1 LAALVAQSP

-15 IPLVAAFL
+15 IPLVVAFL
-23 TPLVGMASKKGRNAL
+23 TPLIGMASSKARNGL
-38 VIGSLLFVAFLV
+38 VVGSLIFTVFLV

-56 VVINGIH
+56 ISINGIH
-63 VYTLGATSPGQTVP
+63 LYTLGATSPALGVP
-77 TGFIVPVR
+77 TGFMVPVR
-85 IILEVDGMSAFFG
+85 IVLEVDGMSIFFG
-98 IIWAVVSLAAA
+98 IIWSIVSLAAA

-116 ASETGQNRFY
+116 AKETGQNRFF
-126 TLLLLM
+126 TLLMLM
-132 VTGGF
+132 VAGGF

-145 FNLFVFLEIASISG
+145 FNLFVFLEIASIAG
-159 GALIAFRTRYADTQE
+159 GALIAYRAGSADTQE

-193 TGILYGQYNSLNIAY
+193 TGILYAQYNSLNIAY
-208 LAQAIQ
+208 LAQVIQ

-266 YAAFRVCFTLYGR
+266 YAAFRICFTLYGG
-279 VIDAPVVGWILI
+279 VIDALVVGWII
-291 IFGLLTMFVGVTMA
+291 IIIGLLTMFVGVTMA

-318 AISQLGYMWLGV
+318 AISQLGYMWIGV
-330 GVGLAVLGNPA
+330 GVGLAVLGTPA
-341 LVGVGG
+341 LMAY
-347 WGREAMSGGIFHILN
+347 GRDAMSGGIFHILN

-378 HYTGTRDLTKM
+378 YYTGTRDLTRM

-425 YESVYQFNPIF
+425 YESVFRFNPIL

-464 PEYQGGREVPRSMII
+464 PEYKGGQEVPKSMII
-479 AMAILAAGIVFITLF
+479 GMLILAAGIVFITLF
-494 PSLIVDSTIHP
+494 PSSIVNWAIHP
-505 AADALIDPNPYI
+505 AADALIDQGAYI
-517 SAVTGAVP
+517 NAVMGAVP